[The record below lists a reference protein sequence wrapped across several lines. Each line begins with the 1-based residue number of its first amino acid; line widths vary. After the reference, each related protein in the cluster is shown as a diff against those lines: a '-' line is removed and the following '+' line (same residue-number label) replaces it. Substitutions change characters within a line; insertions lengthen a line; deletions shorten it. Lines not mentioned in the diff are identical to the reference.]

1 MDGYPRVQEEPVSPV
16 PSPPRRP
23 TLWEAW
29 SPWQLAVYAQLLLG
43 ANTFWQLVVYD
54 LTGSA
59 FVPVLVAGLLAIVLP
74 CVGAAWW
81 HGQSPARTFD
91 LDARASV
98 VLVGIAAG
106 LLAWLPASV
115 LADLSS
121 RLRPPG
127 PEYLEFLQQH
137 LPTTLGGIVV
147 AFAAAGVVA
156 PVAEELVFRG
166 LLYRTARGRW
176 GPVGAAVLTSLF
188 FGIAHWEPWSLFGLV
203 GLGLLMCWLYERTGS
218 LVAPMLAHGVHNMVS
233 LSLMLRWRDR
243 LGEAAPAEPA
253 AWLGA
258 LVCLGLLVALVR
270 RVTGRWR

>member
-1 MDGYPRVQEEPVSPV
+1 MSLE

-29 SPWQLAVYAQLLLG
+29 SPWQLALYALLLLG
-43 ANTFWQLVVYD
+43 ANMFWQVVVFD
-54 LTGSA
+54 LTQSA
-59 FVPVLVAGLLAIVLP
+59 FVPVLVAGLLAVVLP

-81 HGQSPARTFD
+81 HGQSLQDTFD
-91 LDARASV
+91 LRPSGW
-98 VLVGIAAG
+98 LMIVGLAAG
-106 LLAWLPASV
+106 ALAWLPASV

-137 LPTTLGGIVV
+137 LPTTWPGTLA

-166 LLYRTARGRW
+166 LLYRAARSRW
-176 GPVGAAVLTSLF
+176 GALGAAVITSLF
-188 FGIAHWEPWSLFGLV
+188 FGVVHWEPWSLFGLV

-218 LVAPMLAHGVHNMVS
+218 LLTPILAHGAHNVLS
-233 LSLMLRWRDR
+233 LSLMLHWRDR
-243 LGEAAPAEPA
+243 LDAEGTAEPM

-258 LVCLGLLVALVR
+258 VACAVLLVGLVR
-270 RVTGRWR
+270 RLTRRAT